1 MSGAP
6 SSIPADTPFFQPPLQ
21 IFQISELSF
30 INSLFESLTVKD
42 PDSQNNFRTVTAAG
56 RVMDALV
63 VRFEL
68 MSRILI
74 RTRKNGLRNPNQ
86 RIVRFKAFWAT
97 WFRVFFPALVYT
109 AKIEL
114 KPDLSFFMVD
124 ESIFRPDVPAY
135 VEAFDKLS
143 EVP

>member
-6 SSIPADTPFFQPPLQ
+6 SSVPADTPFFQPPLQ

-30 INSLFESLTVKD
+30 INSQFESLTVND
-42 PDSQNNFRTVTAAG
+42 PDSQNNFGTVAAAG
-56 RVMDALV
+56 RIMDALV

-68 MSRILI
+68 MSRTLI
-74 RTRKNGLRNPNQ
+74 RTWKNCLRNPDQ

-97 WFRVFFPALVYT
+97 WFGVFFSALVHT
-109 AKIEL
+109 AKIKL
-114 KPDLSFFMVD
+114 KPDLSFFMID
-124 ESIFRPDVPAY
+124 ESKFRPDVPAY